1 MISNT
6 CWSKTKRKTKI
17 THPDKECLCCSAVYQ
32 SLFAKPQ
39 SGWRPLLGHT
49 GVFLRFFIL
58 LDLFFLLQI
67 FELLQDWQRSVRRFL
82 RSTSAFNMLFTRQAL
97 QPLLVSTALAT
108 GGYAQNYSDNS
119 SATTTATAS
128 GFTTSTGIATHTV
141 QVGPK
146 SSPHAYVPHSL
157 TANPGDVVVFEFYPT
172 NHSVVK
178 ADFLAPCQP
187 ADGIY
192 FYSGMFNSFTQNNG
206 QLVGPVS
213 MAGSRL
219 QR

>member
-1 MISNT
+1 
-6 CWSKTKRKTKI
+6 
-17 THPDKECLCCSAVYQ
+17 
-32 SLFAKPQ
+32 
-39 SGWRPLLGHT
+39 
-49 GVFLRFFIL
+49 
-58 LDLFFLLQI
+58 
-67 FELLQDWQRSVRRFL
+67 
-82 RSTSAFNMLFTRQAL
+82 MLFIRQVL
-97 QPLLVSTALAT
+97 QPLLVSIALAT

-119 SATTTATAS
+119 SATMTATAS
-128 GFTTSTGIATHTV
+128 GFTTSSSAASSTGIATHTV

-187 ADGIY
+187 ADGNY
-192 FYSGMFNSFTQNNG
+192 FYSGMFNSFSQVNG

-213 MAGSRL
+213 MAKLRL
-219 QR
+219 ERY

>member
-1 MISNT
+1 MSVLLS
-6 CWSKTKRKTKI
+6 CVS
-17 THPDKECLCCSAVYQ
+17 
-32 SLFAKPQ
+32 FAKPQ
-39 SGWRPLLGHT
+39 SGWRFLLGHT
-49 GVFLRFFIL
+49 GVFLRSSIL
-58 LDLFFLLQI
+58 LNLFYLLHI

-82 RSTSAFNMLFTRQAL
+82 RSTPTFKMLFTRQAL
-97 QPLLVSTALAT
+97 QPLLVATALAT
-108 GGYAQNYSDNS
+108 RGYAQDYSDNS
-119 SATTTATAS
+119 SAATTATAS
-128 GFTTSTGIATHTV
+128 GFTTSSPTTSTGIATYTV

-192 FYSGMFNSFTQNNG
+192 FYSGMFNSFNQNNG

-213 MAGSRL
+213 MAESRL
-219 QR
+219 RR